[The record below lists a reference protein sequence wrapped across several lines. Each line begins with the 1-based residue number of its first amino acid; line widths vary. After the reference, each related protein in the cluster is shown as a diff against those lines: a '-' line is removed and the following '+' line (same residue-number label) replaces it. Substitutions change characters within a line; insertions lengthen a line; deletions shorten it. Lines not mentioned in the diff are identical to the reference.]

1 MPLSRLILLT
11 IAVILQSCDLSI
23 ESSDVEC
30 LAVAWLLA
38 DLLPS
43 FLAGSKR
50 SDDYTGPSIES
61 RAKFPLRVF
70 EAVRAAWP
78 AEKPLGVRFA
88 VGAPFVLGV

>member
-1 MPLSRLILLT
+1 MT
-11 IAVILQSCDLSI
+11 FEF
-23 ESSDVEC
+23 ESSDLERFAF
-30 LAVAWLLA
+30 LWLLA

-50 SDDYTGPSIES
+50 SDDYTGSSIES

-88 VGAPFVLGV
+88 VGALFVSGV

>member
-1 MPLSRLILLT
+1 MVFVSLTLGRLWRAAT
-11 IAVILQSCDLSI
+11 
-23 ESSDVEC
+23 
-30 LAVAWLLA
+30 A

-50 SDDYTGPSIES
+50 DDDYTGSSIES

-88 VGAPFVLGV
+88 VGTSRHA